1 MRTINPMII
10 VKIKENVLLVYKL
23 KRDIFNLIVLYLKDI
38 LIEDLINI

>member
-1 MRTINPMII
+1 MII